1 MPQDKPYFTSL
12 MLQKPDFGQILALEG
27 TDIGL
32 VVKYKPWKEV
42 LELFGAV
49 NARESLVVNE
59 LFGFKKEEDVV
70 VSFSSECP
78 IVHLSKN

>member
-1 MPQDKPYFTSL
+1 MEAF
-12 MLQKPDFGQILALEG
+12 
-27 TDIGL
+27 DIGL

-42 LELFGAV
+42 LELVGAV
-49 NARESLVVNE
+49 NARESLIVNE

-78 IVHLSKN
+78 IVHRVCQG

>member
-1 MPQDKPYFTSL
+1 
-12 MLQKPDFGQILALEG
+12 MLQKPDFGQIFALEG
-27 TDIGL
+27 TDVGL

-59 LFGFKKEEDVV
+59 LFGLKQEEDVV
-70 VSFSSECP
+70 VLFSSECP
-78 IVHLSKN
+78 TVHLSKN

>member
-42 LELFGAV
+42 LELLGAV

-70 VSFSSECP
+70 VSFSIECP